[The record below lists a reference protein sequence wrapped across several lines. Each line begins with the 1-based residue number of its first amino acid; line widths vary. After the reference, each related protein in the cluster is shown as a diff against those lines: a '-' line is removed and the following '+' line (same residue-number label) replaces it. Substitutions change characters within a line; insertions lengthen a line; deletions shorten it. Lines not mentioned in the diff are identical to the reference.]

1 MKKLFT
7 LVALALVAMSASAKE
22 VIELPEGMG
31 PGVTTAF
38 GNWEWKTVKRLYTGE
53 DVVGDKEKGTA
64 TDEGTI
70 YYDASAFDYLVIKY
84 KQCSVKTS
92 FGIQYETKGTAHP
105 QYGAEFYEGK
115 EVIAANTSG
124 VLGVK
129 LDADHKNKCY
139 TIFLQS
145 QGEGS
150 MIIEE
155 IYFGSE
161 AEYQADLAANPV
173 VDWYPE
179 TKELSVASATNT
191 WNDASYTEFDPAT
204 GKVTIVKNN
213 GAQGWWLGNDADFA
227 YYDYFV
233 LELADVQKAGYL
245 QLNVGTFSEFTDG
258 SYVKLV
264 TLPAKDANEK
274 RLISQIMIQGGE
286 GTTFT
291 IKKAYFATAEY
302 VRDNGIHDEVVYGD
316 TQELSLANLGAG
328 WNSEYDA
335 ATATISVTG
344 EEGGKGWWVKPAD
357 YSHFDNFVVEFE
369 TTTSAGK
376 VVVEYVDPDE
386 LQQAPALAPKAE
398 APASTETVFGVGATC
413 VVVPLD
419 ATGKSAVQQLYVM
432 GTQDATFKL
441 KKAYVAVASA
451 TPEAQLGTG
460 INALTINNDVNA
472 PMYNLAGQRVDA
484 QFKGV
489 VIQNGRKFMN
499 K

>member
-22 VIELPEGMG
+22 VLTLPEDMG
-31 PGVTTAF
+31 PGKVTEF
-38 GNWEWKTVKRLYTGE
+38 GYWAWRDVAKLYSGAEIAE
-53 DVVGDKEKGTA
+53 DA
-64 TDEGTI
+64 TDEGVI

-84 KQCSVKTS
+84 KQCSVKTN
-92 FGIQYETKGTAHP
+92 FGVQFNSKGTVGQWGP
-105 QYGAEFYEGK
+105 ELYQSQ

-129 LDADHKNKCY
+129 LDADHKNKVY
-139 TIFLQS
+139 KVYLQT

-150 MIIEE
+150 LIIEE
-155 IYFGSE
+155 VYFGSE
-161 AEYQADLAANPV
+161 AEYQADVTANPV
-173 VDWYPE
+173 VDWFPA
-179 TKELSVASATNT
+179 TKEMNLDNATNT
-191 WNDASYTEFDPAT
+191 WGTATYDAATHTAKLVADGDAS
-204 GKVTIVKNN
+204 
-213 GAQGWWLGNDADFA
+213 GWWVNGGDYS

-233 LELADVQKAGYL
+233 VEFAGFQKVSYAQFAIFG
-245 QLNVGTFSEFTDG
+245 QNVPITNEGNF
-258 SYVKLV
+258 VMLV
-264 TLPAKDANEK
+264 DIAAMTRNQPSGFNLV
-274 RLISQIMIQGGE
+274 IQGGG
-286 GTTFT
+286 GTTWT
-291 IKKAYFATAEY
+291 WKKAYFATAEY

>member
-22 VIELPEGMG
+22 VLTLPEDMG
-31 PGVTTAF
+31 PGKVTEF
-38 GNWEWKTVKRLYTGE
+38 GNWAWRDVAKLYSGAEIAE
-53 DVVGDKEKGTA
+53 DA
-64 TDEGTI
+64 TDEGVV

-84 KQCSVKTS
+84 KQCTVKTN
-92 FGIQYETKGTAHP
+92 FGVQFNSKGTVG
-105 QYGAEFYEGK
+105 QWGAELYQSQ

-129 LDADHKNKCY
+129 LDADHKNKVY
-139 TIFLQS
+139 KVYLQT

-150 MIIEE
+150 LIIEE
-155 IYFGSE
+155 VYFGSE

-173 VDWYPE
+173 VDWFPA
-179 TKELSVASATNT
+179 TKELNLDNATNT
-191 WNDASYTEFDPAT
+191 WGTATYDAATHTAKLVADGDAS
-204 GKVTIVKNN
+204 
-213 GAQGWWLGNDADFA
+213 GWWVNGGDYS

-233 LELADVQKAGYL
+233 AEFAGFQKVSYAQFAIFG
-245 QLNVGTFSEFTDG
+245 QNVTITNEGNF
-258 SYVKLV
+258 VMLV
-264 TLPAKDANEK
+264 DIAAMTRNQPNGFNLV
-274 RLISQIMIQGGE
+274 IQGGG
-286 GTTFT
+286 GTTWT
-291 IKKAYFATAEY
+291 WKKAYFATAEY
-302 VRDNGIHDEVVYGD
+302 VRDNGIHDEVIYGD
-316 TQELSLANLGAG
+316 TQELSLAALGSSG
-328 WNSEYDA
+328 WNANYDA
-335 ATATISVTG
+335 TTGTITITD
-344 EEGGKGWWVKPAD
+344 EKEDGGKGWWVKPAD
-357 YSHFDNFVVEFE
+357 YSHFDNFVVELE
-369 TTTSAGK
+369 ATTAGGK
-376 VVVEYVDPDE
+376 VAVQYVDPDE

-398 APASTETVFGVGATC
+398 APASTETAFGVGATC

-419 ATGKSAVQQLYVM
+419 AVGKSAVQQMWIQGVT
-432 GTQDATFKL
+432 GNTFTV

>member
-22 VIELPEGMG
+22 VLTLPEDMG
-31 PGVTTAF
+31 PGKVTAF
-38 GNWEWKTVKRLYTGE
+38 GSWEWRDVAKLYSGAEIAE
-53 DVVGDKEKGTA
+53 DA
-64 TDEGTI
+64 TDEGVI

-84 KQCSVKTS
+84 KQCSVKTN
-92 FGIQYETKGTAHP
+92 FGVQFNSKGTVGQWGP
-105 QYGAEFYEGK
+105 ELYQSQ

-129 LDADHKNKCY
+129 LDADHKNKVY
-139 TIFLQS
+139 KVYLQT

-150 MIIEE
+150 LIIEE
-155 IYFGSE
+155 VYFGSE

-173 VDWYPE
+173 VDWFPA
-179 TKELSVASATNT
+179 TKEMNLDNATNT
-191 WNDASYTEFDPAT
+191 WGTATYDAATHTAKLVADGDAS
-204 GKVTIVKNN
+204 
-213 GAQGWWLGNDADFA
+213 GWWVNGGDYS

-233 LELADVQKAGYL
+233 VEFAGFQRVGYA
-245 QLNVGTFSEFTDG
+245 QFAIFGQNVPITNEGNF
-258 SYVKLV
+258 VMLV
-264 TLPAKDANEK
+264 DIAAMTRNQPSGFNLV
-274 RLISQIMIQGGE
+274 IQGGG
-286 GTTFT
+286 GTTWT
-291 IKKAYFATAEY
+291 WKKAYFATAEY